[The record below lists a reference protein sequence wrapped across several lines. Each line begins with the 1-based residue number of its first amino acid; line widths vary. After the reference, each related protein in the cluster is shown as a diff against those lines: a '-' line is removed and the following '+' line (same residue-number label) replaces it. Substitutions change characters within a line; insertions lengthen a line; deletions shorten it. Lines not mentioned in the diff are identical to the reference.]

1 MANVADAM
9 DRLSA
14 VDSAIRPVWVGATLV
29 ARAYTLL
36 TRPGD
41 NQVIH
46 EALDRAGAGEVV
58 VVNGF
63 GDTSRALIGEL
74 IAGRAVMKGVAGF
87 VIDGAIRDVR
97 AIEKLALPVFARA
110 VTPAGPYKHGPGAHQ
125 VPIALGG
132 QSVAPGDV
140 IVGDDDGV
148 AVIPFARLEQV
159 VRDAEAVRE
168 NEERKRESIG
178 AWNLA
183 PASEDHK

>member
-1 MANVADAM
+1 M
-9 DRLSA
+9 SG
-14 VDSAIRPVWVGATLV
+14 GA
-29 ARAYTLL
+29 AS
-36 TRPGD
+36 GC
-41 NQVIH
+41 
-46 EALDRAGAGEVV
+46 
-58 VVNGF
+58 
-63 GDTSRALIGEL
+63 SRV